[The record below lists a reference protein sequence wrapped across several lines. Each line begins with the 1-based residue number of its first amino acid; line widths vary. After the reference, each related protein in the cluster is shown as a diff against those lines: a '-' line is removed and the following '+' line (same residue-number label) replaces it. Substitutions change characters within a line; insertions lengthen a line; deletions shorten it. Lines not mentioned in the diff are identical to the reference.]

1 MTISVKPRIF
11 RLPVLG
17 VLLCLPALIALLGVG
32 GLSYRQY
39 QDSRALLQRAEPVL
53 EALHHLH
60 HRVMLLDIEG
70 GTLLDEE
77 VKSLALMLSRF
88 VAFLEP
94 RAEGRADL
102 VRVIEELNGY
112 QQQLRALQEA
122 DIRSRYTLRAFADS
136 VLALNNPAAETS
148 LGRLLQLSRLY
159 LYAPSPQ
166 FVAELEEEADRL
178 MLAADPRL
186 DEVLYAHRLY
196 RDSLATMVNLR
207 RQLAY
212 EDIAELVRWKTRRQ
226 QDAENRRDEL
236 LLTLVLSLLLL
247 FSLGLLLL
255 YYRNR
260 QLRQASE
267 SSFALARAK
276 TDFLA
281 NMSHEI
287 RTPMNAIIGFASLMQ
302 QTPLDL
308 QQAEYLKKIK
318 SSSDNLLLLINDIL
332 DLTKVEAGK
341 LELEDIDFDL
351 NQQLERL
358 SGLFADMS
366 EQKQLEVIINKAP
379 EVPDFI
385 RGDPLRLGQVL
396 VNLVNNAVKFT
407 ERGEVVLSVSVGGEP
422 ASPRLCFEV
431 RDTGIGIMP
440 EQLDK
445 LFQSFTQLDASTTR
459 KYGGSGLGLN
469 ITRHLVQLMR
479 GQIAVQSLP
488 GRGSTF
494 TVSLPLR
501 RTAEMTSEVPS
512 PAFVPGQKVLLVD
525 DNALVVEVMSRLLR
539 QAGFVVYAAADLE
552 SARDIVLK
560 RGAELRLALI
570 DCCLGRDNG
579 LELARYLVQ
588 QPHLRGLDIVI
599 ISAFG
604 RERPSSQMR
613 ALGLTHYLSKP
624 VTQSSLLD
632 CLALVLNGAGQG
644 MRDAAAPVREDT
656 DYYRSRL
663 AGRQIL
669 LAEDNRVNQQLIIEF
684 LKKVEVSV
692 TLADNGRQAVEQA
705 ARRAFDAI
713 LMDLQMPILD
723 GLEATRQIRKLR
735 AHHDVPIIALTASAM
750 RGDRETSLRA
760 GMNGYVTKPVNRRD
774 LYQALL
780 QVVTDK
786 VLAPAGGEAEPAGS
800 PSMLDRQ
807 AALARQTEAAWQ
819 QALRQFIGEHQ
830 DELWLLQAALAGPNW
845 QEAGF
850 IARRLVE
857 LAESIGA
864 ERLAGKARQLLDPLS
879 RHQRPAAPLL
889 DELSRVFEKTRQQAM
904 AELALDSR

>member
-17 VLLCLPALIALLGVG
+17 VLLCLPALLVLLGGG

-39 QDSRALLQRAEPVL
+39 QDSRMLLQRAEPVL

-60 HRVMLLDIEG
+60 HRVMLLDLEG

-94 RAEGRADL
+94 RAEGRQDL
-102 VRVIEELNGY
+102 ALVIGELNGY

-136 VLALNNPAAETS
+136 VPALDNPAAETS

-159 LYAPSPQ
+159 LYAPNPQ
-166 FVAELEEEADRL
+166 FVTELEEEAERL

-186 DEVLYAHRLY
+186 DEALYAHRLY
-196 RDSLATMVNLR
+196 RDSLATMVSLR

-212 EDIAELVRWKTRRQ
+212 EDIAELVRWKTRWQ

-236 LLTLVLSLLLL
+236 LLTLALSLLLL

-396 VNLVNNAVKFT
+396 VNLVSNAVKFT

-422 ASPRLCFEV
+422 ASPLLCFEV

-479 GQIAVQSLP
+479 GRIAVQSLP

-501 RTAEMTSEVPS
+501 RAAEMTGELPS

-525 DNALVVEVMSRLLR
+525 DNVLVVEVMSRLLR

-560 RGAELRLALI
+560 RGGELRLALI

-588 QPHLRGLDIVI
+588 QPHLQGLDIVI

-624 VTQSSLLD
+624 VTQSSLLG
-632 CLALVLNGAGQG
+632 CLAQLLNGGEG
-644 MRDAAAPVREDT
+644 TREAAPVREDT

-669 LAEDNRVNQQLIIEF
+669 LAEDNRVNQQLIVEF

-786 VLAPAGGEAEPAGS
+786 VLAPAGGEAEPAGA
-800 PSMLDRQ
+800 PSMLDRRV
-807 AALARQTEAAWQ
+807 ALVRQTEAAWQ
-819 QALRQFIGEHQ
+819 QALRQFLGEHQ
-830 DELWLLQAALAGPNW
+830 DELWLLQAALAGSNW
-845 QEAGF
+845 QEADF

-864 ERLAGKARQLLDPLS
+864 ERLAGEARQLLDPLS

-889 DELSRVFEKTRQQAM
+889 DELGRVFEKTRQRAM
-904 AELALDSR
+904 AELAPDAR